1 MRAAAATALLSA
13 VLVGAVTASDLRH
26 AIVKVIVQVDGAAH
40 GYLITTNRLKRKD
53 SVHLQHPTADGKVG
67 CCKHLLARDFEEAE
81 PGTVLATDEAGGQ
94 PVLVYR
100 MRVPRPW
107 YEMPFIGMAVV
118 GQGMTT
124 RPAGQGQGNELE
136 AVDRS
141 GRVRR
146 AGLCT
151 SQEGV
156 HLIEREGRAERTHL
170 YLSVGHEIEAP
181 TCQ

>member
-1 MRAAAATALLSA
+1 MTFFLCALATAPA
-13 VLVGAVTASDLRH
+13 TATDVRH
-26 AIVKVIVQVDGAAH
+26 AIVQMDGAGH
-40 GYLITTNRLKRKD
+40 GYMITTNRLNRKD

-67 CCKHLLARDFEEAE
+67 CCKHLLARDFQEAE
-81 PGTVLATDEAGGQ
+81 PDTVLATDEAGGQ

>member
-1 MRAAAATALLSA
+1 MRAAALCLLNA
-13 VLVGAVTASDLRH
+13 VLVGAAMASEPRH
-26 AIVKVIVQVDGAAH
+26 AIVRVIVQVDGAAH

-67 CCKHLLARDFEEAE
+67 CCKHLLARDFQEAR
-81 PGTVLATDEAGGQ
+81 PDTVLATDEAGGQ
-94 PVLVYR
+94 PVFVYR
-100 MRVPRPW
+100 MRVPKPW

-118 GQGMTT
+118 GQEMTT
-124 RPAGQGQGNELE
+124 RSVGQGQGNELE
-136 AVDRS
+136 AVGRS

-156 HLIEREGRAERTHL
+156 HLIERDGRAERTHL

-181 TCQ
+181 TCR